1 MNAVMEK
8 MRIRYIKL
16 HFTLV
21 ILENGT
27 LPRTKVSALRGG
39 MGHALLM
46 VNCIRDEYC
55 EACDFSEDC
64 LVQRMMYPKMKI
76 RPDFMNTKDSEG
88 FVIECEDTREWV
100 HAGDELSFNLLLFG
114 RTIVYFQQYLQAFYY
129 FGMQGIGRKHV
140 RFQVSKVTNTVGET
154 LVEGTSI
161 YKERY
166 TVMLVSDYVRHRLA
180 SAEIQKIVDADRCR
194 LVFQSPL
201 TLKYQGI
208 LQEHFLP
215 EALIAAVERRIYILN
230 CYEGNGE
237 CWSDDIGLTKEH
249 LPAVLDERAWAEKVK
264 RYSGTQNS
272 KVAFSGIRGW
282 CDLEGLD
289 EAVLELLLAGE
300 LLHIG
305 KNTSFGFGK
314 YTLVKG

>member
-1 MNAVMEK
+1 MNAVMENLQ
-8 MRIRYIKL
+8 IRYIKL

-21 ILENGT
+21 LMEDGQ
-27 LPRTKVSALRGG
+27 LPRNKVSALRGG

-46 VNCIRDEYC
+46 ANCIRDEHC
-55 EACDFSEDC
+55 ETCDFSEDC

-88 FVIECEDTREWV
+88 FVIECEDTREWF
-100 HAGDELSFNLLLFG
+100 HAGEEIRFNLLLFG
-114 RTIVYFQQYLQAFYY
+114 RTIVYFHQYVQAFYY
-129 FGMQGIGRKHV
+129 FGMQGIGRRHV
-140 RFQVSKVTNTVGET
+140 RFQVSRVTNTVGET
-154 LVEGTSI
+154 LVEETSI

-201 TLKYQGI
+201 TLKYQGE

-215 EALIAAVERRIYILN
+215 EAVIAAIERRIYILN

-237 CWSDDIGLTKEH
+237 CGSDVTGLTQEH

>member
-46 VNCIRDEYC
+46 ANCIRDEYC

-100 HAGDELSFNLLLFG
+100 HTGDELSFNLLLFG

-129 FGMQGIGRKHV
+129 FGMQGIGREHV
-140 RFQVSKVTNTVGET
+140 RFQISKVTNTVGET
-154 LVEGTSI
+154 LVEGSSI

-180 SAEIQKIVDADRCR
+180 SAEVRKIVDRDCCR

-201 TLKYQGI
+201 ALKYQGEM
-208 LQEHFLP
+208 QEHFLP
-215 EALIAAVERRIYILN
+215 EAIIAAIERRIFILN
-230 CYEGNGE
+230 CYEGNE
-237 CWSDDIGLTKEH
+237 EYSKDIAALAEEH
-249 LPAVLDERAWAEKVK
+249 IPAVLNERVWPERVK

-272 KVAFSGIRGW
+272 KVAFNGIRGW
-282 CDLEGLD
+282 CDLKGLED
-289 EAVLELLLAGE
+289 TIELLLAGE

-314 YTLVKG
+314 YTLVKE

>member
-129 FGMQGIGRKHV
+129 FGMQGIGREHV
-140 RFQVSKVTNTVGET
+140 RFQISKVTNTVGET
-154 LVEGTSI
+154 LVEGSSI

-180 SAEIQKIVDADRCR
+180 SAEVRKIVDRDCCR

-201 TLKYQGI
+201 ALKYHGEM
-208 LQEHFLP
+208 QEHFLP
-215 EALIAAVERRIYILN
+215 EAIIAAVERRIFILN
-230 CYEGNGE
+230 CYEGNE
-237 CWSDDIGLTKEH
+237 EYSKDIAALAEEH
-249 LPAVLDERAWAEKVK
+249 IPAVLNERVWPERVK
-264 RYSGTQNS
+264 R
-272 KVAFSGIRGW
+272 
-282 CDLEGLD
+282 
-289 EAVLELLLAGE
+289 
-300 LLHIG
+300 
-305 KNTSFGFGK
+305 
-314 YTLVKG
+314 

>member
-1 MNAVMEK
+1 MNAVIEK

-21 ILENGT
+21 ILEDGE

-39 MGHALLM
+39 MGHAILM
-46 VNCIRDEYC
+46 ANCIRDEHC
-55 EACDFSEDC
+55 ETCDFSEDC

-100 HAGDELSFNLLLFG
+100 RAGDELSFNLLLLG
-114 RTIVYFQQYLQAFYY
+114 RTIVYFHQYLQAFYY
-129 FGMQGIGRKHV
+129 FGMQGIGKEHV
-140 RFQVSKVTNTVGET
+140 RFQISKVTNTVGET
-154 LVEGTSI
+154 LVDGTSI
-161 YKERY
+161 YKERF
-166 TVMLVSDYVRHRLA
+166 TIMLVSDYVRYRLA
-180 SAEIQKIVDADRCR
+180 SAEVRKIVDRDRCR

-201 TLKYQGI
+201 ALKYRGEM
-208 LQEHFLP
+208 QEHFLP
-215 EALIAAVERRIYILN
+215 EAVIAAVERRIFILN
-230 CYEGNGE
+230 CYEGNEE
-237 CWSDDIGLTKEH
+237 CSKDGAALAVERI
-249 LPAVLDERAWAEKVK
+249 PAVLDERVWTERVK

-272 KVAFSGIRGW
+272 KVAFNGIRGW
-282 CDLEGLD
+282 CDIEGLED
-289 EAVLELLLAGE
+289 TIELLLAGE

-314 YTLVKG
+314 YTLVKE

>member
-129 FGMQGIGRKHV
+129 FGMQGIGREHV
-140 RFQVSKVTNTVGET
+140 RFQISKVTNTVGET
-154 LVEGTSI
+154 LVEGSSI

-180 SAEIQKIVDADRCR
+180 SSEVRKIVDQDRCR

-201 TLKYQGI
+201 ALKYQGEM
-208 LQEHFLP
+208 QEHFLP
-215 EALIAAVERRIYILN
+215 EAIIAAIERRIFILN
-230 CYEGNGE
+230 CYEGNE
-237 CWSDDIGLTKEH
+237 EYSKDIAALAEEH
-249 LPAVLDERAWAEKVK
+249 IPAVLNERVWPERVK

-272 KVAFSGIRGW
+272 KVAFNGIRGW
-282 CDLEGLD
+282 CDLKGLED
-289 EAVLELLLAGE
+289 TIELLLAGE

-314 YTLVKG
+314 FTLVKE

>member
-129 FGMQGIGRKHV
+129 FGMQGIGREHV
-140 RFQVSKVTNTVGET
+140 RFQISKVTNTVGET
-154 LVEGTSI
+154 LVEGSSI

-180 SAEIQKIVDADRCR
+180 SSEVRKIVDRDRCR

-201 TLKYQGI
+201 ALKYHGEM
-208 LQEHFLP
+208 QEHFLP
-215 EALIAAVERRIYILN
+215 EAIIAAVERRIFILN
-230 CYEGNGE
+230 CYEGNE
-237 CWSDDIGLTKEH
+237 EYSKDIAALAEEH
-249 LPAVLDERAWAEKVK
+249 IPAVLNERVWPERVK

-272 KVAFSGIRGW
+272 KVAFNGIRGW
-282 CDLEGLD
+282 CDLKGLED
-289 EAVLELLLAGE
+289 TIELLLAGE

-314 YTLVKG
+314 FTLVKE

>member
-46 VNCIRDEYC
+46 ANCIRDEYC

-100 HAGDELSFNLLLFG
+100 HTGDELSFNLLLFG

-129 FGMQGIGRKHV
+129 FGMQGIGREHV
-140 RFQVSKVTNTVGET
+140 RFQISKVTNTVGKT
-154 LVEGTSI
+154 LVEGSSI

-180 SAEIQKIVDADRCR
+180 SAEVRKIVDRDCCR

-201 TLKYQGI
+201 ALKYQGEM
-208 LQEHFLP
+208 QEHFLP
-215 EALIAAVERRIYILN
+215 EAIIAAIERRIFILN
-230 CYEGNGE
+230 CYEGNE
-237 CWSDDIGLTKEH
+237 EYSKDIAALAEEH
-249 LPAVLDERAWAEKVK
+249 IPAVLNERVWPERVK

-272 KVAFSGIRGW
+272 KVAFNGIRGW
-282 CDLEGLD
+282 CDLKGLED
-289 EAVLELLLAGE
+289 TIELLLAGE

-314 YTLVKG
+314 YTLVKE

>member
-129 FGMQGIGRKHV
+129 FGMQGIGREHV
-140 RFQVSKVTNTVGET
+140 RFQISKVTNTVGET
-154 LVEGTSI
+154 LVEGSSI

-180 SAEIQKIVDADRCR
+180 SAEVRKIVDRDCCR

-201 TLKYQGI
+201 ALKYQGEM
-208 LQEHFLP
+208 QEHFLP
-215 EALIAAVERRIYILN
+215 EAIIAAEECSKDGAILA
-230 CYEGNGE
+230 EGH
-237 CWSDDIGLTKEH
+237 I
-249 LPAVLDERAWAEKVK
+249 PAVLDEKVWTERVK

-272 KVAFSGIRGW
+272 KVAFNGIRGW
-282 CDLEGLD
+282 CDLKGLED
-289 EAVLELLLAGE
+289 TIELLLAGE

-314 YTLVKG
+314 FTLVKE

>member
-46 VNCIRDEYC
+46 ANCIRDEHC
-55 EACDFSEDC
+55 ETCDFSEDC

-114 RTIVYFQQYLQAFYY
+114 RTIVYFQYLQAFHY
-129 FGMQGIGRKHV
+129 FGMQGIGREHV
-140 RFQVSKVTNTVGET
+140 RFQISKVTNTVGET
-154 LVEGTSI
+154 LVEGSSI

-180 SAEIQKIVDADRCR
+180 SAEVRKIVDRDCCR

-201 TLKYQGI
+201 ALKYQGEM
-208 LQEHFLP
+208 QEHFLP
-215 EALIAAVERRIYILN
+215 EAIIAAIERRIFILN
-230 CYEGNGE
+230 CYEGNE
-237 CWSDDIGLTKEH
+237 EYSKDIAALAEEH
-249 LPAVLDERAWAEKVK
+249 IPAVLNERVWPERVK

-272 KVAFSGIRGW
+272 KVAFNGIRGW
-282 CDLEGLD
+282 CDLKGLED
-289 EAVLELLLAGE
+289 TIELLLAGE

-314 YTLVKG
+314 FTLVKE

>member
-76 RPDFMNTKDSEG
+76 RPDFMNTKDSDG

-129 FGMQGIGRKHV
+129 FGMQGIGREHV
-140 RFQVSKVTNTVGET
+140 RFQISKVTNAVGET
-154 LVEGTSI
+154 LVEGSSI

-180 SAEIQKIVDADRCR
+180 SAEVRKIVDRDCCR

-201 TLKYQGI
+201 ALKYHGEM
-208 LQEHFLP
+208 QEHFLP
-215 EALIAAVERRIYILN
+215 EAIIAAIERRIFILN
-230 CYEGNGE
+230 CYEGNE
-237 CWSDDIGLTKEH
+237 EYSKDIAALAEEH
-249 LPAVLDERAWAEKVK
+249 IPAVLNERVWPERVK

-272 KVAFSGIRGW
+272 KVAFNGIRGW
-282 CDLEGLD
+282 CDLKGLED
-289 EAVLELLLAGE
+289 TIELLLAGE

-314 YTLVKG
+314 FTLVKE

>member
-21 ILENGT
+21 ILEDGT

-46 VNCIRDEYC
+46 ANCIRDEHC
-55 EACDFSEDC
+55 EECDFSEDC

-114 RTIVYFQQYLQAFYY
+114 RTIVYFQQDLQAFYY
-129 FGMQGIGRKHV
+129 FGMQGIGREHV
-140 RFQVSKVTNTVGET
+140 RFQISKVTNTVGET
-154 LVEGTSI
+154 LVEGSSI

-166 TVMLVSDYVRHRLA
+166 TVMRVSDYVRHRLA
-180 SAEIQKIVDADRCR
+180 SAEVHKIVDRDRCR

-201 TLKYQGI
+201 ALKYQGEM
-208 LQEHFLP
+208 QEHFLP
-215 EALIAAVERRIYILN
+215 EAIIAAIERRIFILN
-230 CYEGNGE
+230 CYEGNE
-237 CWSDDIGLTKEH
+237 EYSKDIAALAEEH
-249 LPAVLDERAWAEKVK
+249 IPAVLNERVWPERVK

-272 KVAFSGIRGW
+272 KVAFNGIRGW
-282 CDLEGLD
+282 CDLKGLED
-289 EAVLELLLAGE
+289 TIELLLAGE

-314 YTLVKG
+314 FTLVKE